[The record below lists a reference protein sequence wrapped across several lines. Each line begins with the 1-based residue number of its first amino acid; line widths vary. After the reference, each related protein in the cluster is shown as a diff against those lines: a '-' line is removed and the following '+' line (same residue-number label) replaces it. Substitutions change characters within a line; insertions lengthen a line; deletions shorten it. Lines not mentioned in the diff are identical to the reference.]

1 MGVDKKLEK
10 KVFTIQEIWAAM
22 RGSVEKSKKKY
33 TRKDKH
39 KKSGGEGYQVLQ
51 LTEGYNHWGFR
62 SPIVPLSYRG
72 KVYACLGY
80 RGKCV

>member
-39 KKSGGEGYQVLQ
+39 KKSGGEGYKVSS
-51 LTEGYNHWGFR
+51 
-62 SPIVPLSYRG
+62 SPKVITIGDSVPLSFPYPTE
-72 KVYACLGY
+72 VEFTP
-80 RGKCV
+80 V

>member
-22 RGSVEKSKKKY
+22 RGSVERNKKKY

-39 KKSGGEGYQVLQ
+39 KKSGGERY
-51 LTEGYNHWGFR
+51 
-62 SPIVPLSYRG
+62 
-72 KVYACLGY
+72 
-80 RGKCV
+80 